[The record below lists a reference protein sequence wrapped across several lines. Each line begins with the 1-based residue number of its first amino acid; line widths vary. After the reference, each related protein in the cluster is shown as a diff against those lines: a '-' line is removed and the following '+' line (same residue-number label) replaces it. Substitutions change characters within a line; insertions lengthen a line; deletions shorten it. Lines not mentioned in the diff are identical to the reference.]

1 MTGLQIFAFYVL
13 PLCIAAGGWIYFIIV
28 EREFKRE
35 DEKRAGK

>member
-1 MTGLQIFAFYVL
+1 MTGLQIYAFIVL
-13 PLCIAAGGWIYFIIV
+13 PFLIAGGGWIYSIIV